1 MSTLLP
7 IPLYF
12 GNIDNTIN
20 IISAAE
26 YPTLY
31 LYYMSQDSEP
41 GFNNIRSCVV
51 CASSQ
56 KEAMKI
62 NPLGDNDPDW
72 EIWPGAEDV
81 KVIGKAWPGIKD
93 GEVICSTFNHLLLN

>member
-1 MSTLLP
+1 MFELIPVTSDSIDRIITMNSVQDSP
-7 IPLYF
+7 I
-12 GNIDNTIN
+12 
-20 IISAAE
+20 
-26 YPTLY
+26 LY

-56 KEAMKI
+56 KEAKDI

-72 EIWPGAEDV
+72 EIWPGAETI
-81 KVIGKAWPGIKD
+81 KVIGKAFGLKSGDI
-93 GEVICSTFNHLLLN
+93 ICSTFNHLLLN